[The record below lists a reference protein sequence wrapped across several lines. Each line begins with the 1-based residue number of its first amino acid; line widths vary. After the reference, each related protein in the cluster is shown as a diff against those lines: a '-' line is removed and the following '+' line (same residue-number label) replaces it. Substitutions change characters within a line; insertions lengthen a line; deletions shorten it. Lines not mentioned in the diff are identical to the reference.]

1 MTSALATHL
10 RPQAYT
16 ALYLAGL
23 RLDAAAAEFQ
33 RICSQQSRIAD
44 PMSDAEEIAFGRAE
58 SAYLAARDEYRR
70 LLAET
75 TGQDADEIERRLVA

>member
-1 MTSALATHL
+1 MTALATHL

-44 PMSDAEEIAFGRAE
+44 PMSDAEEITFGTRRIRL
-58 SAYLAARDEYRR
+58 SRRPRRIPPPARRDDG
-70 LLAET
+70 A
-75 TGQDADEIERRLVA
+75 GC